1 MLTSLLVAVALG
13 GPAVADKADPT
24 KQDPRFVPVPADK
37 IDPALAAA
45 LVKVRPLQFKLAVD
59 DKTKEKELKIQAR
72 GFWRA
77 PARPGAAAQQLVLR
91 NAVQAAKA
99 MGLAPDGRSQTQATR
114 TLAEALKVPTID
126 WEKQMVIVVTAGA
139 KPTGGYSVE
148 VLGVTAQ
155 DKTLTVRWKLNSPGR
170 DSIVT
175 QAFTHP
181 AQAVLVDTAE
191 GEPKFVQVTKK

>member
-1 MLTSLLVAVALG
+1 MLTSLLLAVALG
-13 GPAVADKADPT
+13 GPTVAEKDPT
-24 KQDPRFVPVPADK
+24 KQGPRFVPVPADK
-37 IDPALAAA
+37 LDPDVKAALAK
-45 LVKVRPLQFKLAVD
+45 VKPLEFKIAED
-59 DKTKEKELKIQAR
+59 DKTKEKEVKIQAR

-77 PARPGAAAQQLVLR
+77 PARPGSAAQQLVLR

-99 MGLAPDGRSQTQATR
+99 MNLAPDGRSQIQATK
-114 TLAEALKVPTID
+114 TLAQAFKVETID
-126 WEKQMVIVVTAGA
+126 WDKQMVIVVTAGA

-181 AQAVLVDTAE
+181 AQAILVDKAE
-191 GEPKFVQVTKK
+191 GEPKFVKETKK

>member
-1 MLTSLLVAVALG
+1 MLTSLLLVAALS
-13 GPAVADKADPT
+13 GPASAGKDAGFK
-24 KQDPRFVPVPADK
+24 RVPADK
-37 IDPALAAA
+37 IEPEVATVLAK
-45 LVKVRPLQFKLAVD
+45 VKPLAFKLAVD

-72 GFWRA
+72 GSWRA
-77 PARPGAAAQQLVLR
+77 AARPGAAAQQLVLR

-114 TLAEALKVPTID
+114 TLAEAFKVPTID

-148 VLGVTAQ
+148 ILGVEAK
-155 DKTLTVRWKLNSPGR
+155 DKTLTVRWKLNSPGS

-181 AQAVLVDTAE
+181 AQVVLVDTAE
-191 GEPKFVQVTKK
+191 GEP

>member
-1 MLTSLLVAVALG
+1 MLTSLLLAVALG
-13 GPAVADKADPT
+13 GPAVADK
-24 KQDPRFVPVPADK
+24 PAE
-37 IDPALAAA
+37 
-45 LVKVRPLQFKLAVD
+45 V
-59 DKTKEKELKIQAR
+59 DKTKEKALKIQAR

-77 PARPGAAAQQLVLR
+77 AARPGSAAQQLVLR
-91 NAVQAAKA
+91 NAIPAAQA

-114 TLAEALKVPTID
+114 TLAQAFKVPTID

-148 VLGVTAQ
+148 VLGVEAK
-155 DKTLTVRWKLNSPGR
+155 DKTLTVRWKLNAPGP

-191 GEPKFVQVTKK
+191 GEPKFVQETKK